1 MFFELEMS
9 LCDRFKAFTPLSLR
23 RERGCEVLLLI
34 ERLGTYKPQKD
45 DNTKKIIR
53 RPAGDDWF

>member
-1 MFFELEMS
+1 MS